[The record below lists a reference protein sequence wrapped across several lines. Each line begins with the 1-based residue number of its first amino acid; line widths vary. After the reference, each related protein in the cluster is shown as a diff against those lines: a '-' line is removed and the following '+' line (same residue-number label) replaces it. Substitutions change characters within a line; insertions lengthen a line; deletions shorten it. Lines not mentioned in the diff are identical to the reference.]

1 MATLIRSVEHADKEK
16 GAVQRHCIIY
26 RGKMREQKVRAE
38 SEMVRVFGDDGKA
51 YLLLKQGLS

>member
-1 MATLIRSVEHADKEK
+1 MATLIGSVEHVDKEK

-38 SEMVRVFGDDGKA
+38 SEMVRVCGDYGKT
-51 YLLLKQGLS
+51 YLLLKQGFS